1 LQRSGTQPRLEVIA
15 PGELLVQQLDPL
27 QRHGQDRLDTAR
39 TLDRTDHHM
48 PQGLAVLALGVDRGD
63 IDAAP
68 GKDLLQQP
76 SHGVVLEKG
85 FAAVILEHQA
95 LGGECDPRAVLG
107 HSASFVDH
115 GRFAVCN
122 QPRDQTNEKRS
133 EKCYSS

>member
-39 TLDRTDHHM
+39 SLDRTGHHM
-48 PQGLAVLALGVDRGD
+48 PQGLLVLALGVDRGD

-95 LGGECDPRAVLG
+95 LGSECDPRAVLG
-107 HSASFVDH
+107 HSGSL
-115 GRFAVCN
+115 
-122 QPRDQTNEKRS
+122 
-133 EKCYSS
+133 